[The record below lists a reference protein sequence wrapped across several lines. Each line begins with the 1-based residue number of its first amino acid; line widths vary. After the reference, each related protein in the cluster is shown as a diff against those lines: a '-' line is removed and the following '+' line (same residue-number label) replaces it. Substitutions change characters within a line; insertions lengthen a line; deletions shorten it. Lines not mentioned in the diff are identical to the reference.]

1 MRKVSSLKPEKL
13 SISFAPGLSLES
25 SSKPNLSNLML
36 TESENNSETS
46 SISDESL
53 MGGTLGYQSFIS
65 NINYVA
71 EHVDSIRD
79 VDLTS
84 TGQPLSASSSREP
97 KIEEY
102 LQLIEVDRTSYLL
115 QHVEEQAKLE
125 VYDQAISPSDGNQ
138 DELPKLSVLN
148 GYMLKTKISQDT
160 KADSYYHAIDIRT
173 DEKKEVVLRIS
184 FPYSN
189 TMNILGI
196 FNEWYMLSGSNPSTR
211 HPLWGNNTLNNE
223 FLRGDDTSGTFDCAR
238 HDIVSQVTLPQGID
252 GVLYPIHAFCL
263 PYYKNG
269 KNKLSMNRLVL
280 VYENNGYTRVDTY
293 HRNFVLEHRE
303 ELENY
308 RIPHFQAGKMHKLS
322 TRPRTG
328 TFNNIGSNNLAMNL
342 AAMDLHN
349 QAHDLNFR
357 EEYPE
362 NAMPSTATTVL
373 STNYSLPSKN
383 NTPITPSSA
392 NGIFE
397 ELQLKV
403 RQFPKHIIT
412 VVEILDDII
421 NVLKTLRI
429 VHEFGVIHN
438 GLTSTNIVKS
448 TKDSSKNKIMLT
460 GWDFNC
466 SIQPEDCSYGYR
478 KSHLRQVPLLLPY
491 LSPESAGE
499 ANISV
504 DYRSDFYSLGII
516 MYELIVGCL
525 PFQSEK
531 PANLI
536 RMHILQKPIA
546 PHLLAGGWV
555 SEQLSDIILRLLEKR
570 PEDRFT
576 DCVSIIN
583 NLAQVKNSYIDYI
596 FNCSSVLFDYWSKH
610 EHFSRYLIKEEIF
623 APNEYPG
630 NGSPTMFLIPKKV
643 LGRKEEYINLNKVY
657 ESAGNGVTMILI
669 SGEDGVG
676 KSTMIQ
682 DLRLAP
688 LSNSEFYFNW
698 KFNDY
703 DSNSSIYQ
711 SLIHGIRS
719 IFQQILVS
727 SLTAINRWRDLIL
740 SKINTDLSVLFTTVP
755 ELKQILG
762 AKYSSIYANEKNRTS
777 NTCATTPLSQNS
789 DFNDYFGAHHEDIT
803 SSGYSLITGSNDQ
816 TLNLEIK
823 FKHIIKVLYSL
834 FALDGYTVFLE
845 DMQWCS
851 TKEWSMICETL
862 KYFTASNI
870 QGDISVKLIATFGV
884 TDKAVASEASPKID
898 RLQLM
903 EYISSANISLHCI
916 DLHNL
921 EKGYY
926 KQFIESTLKV
936 NSFQNSIRVR
946 TDMSLNT
953 SSSSDNSSIVEGC
966 SPIKESNSGQS
977 INTSSTSSTLLSSYS
992 SFHPPTLNTSTL
1004 KDSKIETLTDL
1015 LFVKTDGSIL
1025 HTILFFRTAYLK
1037 GLIRFDKCDARRE
1050 QRWDITYESE
1060 LFSISKENMI
1070 QYYLDVALSKEARS
1084 LMKFAVIAAKGNH
1097 FYLSDLLVVS
1107 DLPIKK
1113 AVQLLNLCLQTKV
1126 IVSGNTLYKF
1136 PFHLLD
1142 DSGDFAQNRGSI
1154 SDAAFFGLSDA
1165 QIWQIATQT
1174 RYRFIHDS
1182 ISRELHQE
1190 MIKLGEIEKY
1200 HRMCGLRCYKKYL
1213 KDNKLSISQY
1223 LIMANHFVLSS
1234 ETPTTSEET
1243 SMYFEVLVQAGI
1255 YASSTQ
1261 KLELSL
1267 LFFET
1272 ADNFIDPKD
1281 HKRKLKNLL
1290 TICQIHFYLKNYE
1303 TCLDIIANSEK
1314 EQKGIDTTMFVLPRI
1329 RCLFLLERYQEGIDA
1344 ASAGLS
1350 MVKEVEVSSD
1360 PIRNSKIAEKLS
1372 NKIPLSVLE
1381 IRKLAQK
1388 ERTTNTRILLIY
1400 ELISEII
1407 IPTYIIN
1414 EDSLRHSLASQAILL
1429 MHEYGVSPYC
1439 ALPLL
1444 EYANSFIRNYDES
1457 SYLKVLEFSRLSLS
1471 LVDSDNKVSFSYI
1484 QRVYEV
1490 YITGVATLM
1499 EPVSE
1504 VLKYYDIYISDA
1516 RPFVKAI
1523 SNLYD
1528 SQKVASKMHLLYLT
1542 GHSVSD
1548 IVAYGVKNISSSGNF
1563 MRQDVNFVQL
1573 QGFRLLHEDI
1583 TYEEFM
1589 SQFDVVEG
1597 CPRDFSYCYH
1607 MISLFWFI
1615 MNSKYEDAGEILYLK
1630 IGDMIDDV
1638 PFMLMH
1644 LQYFFYA
1651 AMVLRVRPS
1660 TIPEYYRQS
1669 MLDKINNFFSIWN
1682 SNCPTNFRTKYLLVQ
1697 AMAKLE
1703 DPSISVLDILDIY
1716 EEAIE
1721 WSERFNMWHDVA
1733 WANLLCGTWLIN
1745 QYNMKR
1751 ARPFV
1756 NRAYTLFQKSRDHAI
1771 VSRIKRKYSS
1781 YIEEFNWAGFHT
1793 NQKRNLLVNT
1803 VISPRVSAKG
1813 NLIPSGSNFPTTYG
1827 INESMQSNNAIVNS
1841 QLRKG
1846 EHLNEIYLLPIV
1858 GPKSR
1863 QKSVRDRNNNQNG
1876 GLYGPIKVHTPVES
1890 SFEVKAL
1897 IPDLRDNKVHDDP
1910 SELNKAVNACLSIS
1924 ESLNDFEIV
1933 QKLLES
1939 TIRFS
1944 TADYGAVTLN
1954 INDEP
1959 FILAIGTASSTFK
1972 INNEPLSSRTDLCP
1986 LTLVK
1991 HVLQSGEIIS
2001 NEQDYAQF
2009 ITKYG
2014 KDDYYHENPVFSV
2027 VCFPLRSI
2035 SGTFGALYLEIQD
2048 ERKSLDAIDT
2058 PAILA
2063 FIDGS
2068 KRDLLN
2074 LLCSQAAVSLE
2085 KARVYSQME
2094 YAKKTAEDATAEK
2107 ASFLANMSHEIR
2119 TPFNSLLS
2127 CSIFLLDT
2135 ELTLT
2140 QREYVETIKSSAMVT
2155 LNIIDGILAFSK
2167 IEHGSF
2173 TLENAKF
2180 SLNECIE
2187 SALQLV
2193 SEQAATNHLELVYF
2207 NKCSD
2212 IDFVFGDVTRFRQI
2226 VINLVGN
2233 SVKFTKEGY
2242 ILVETTAVEITKDR
2256 YEIIVS
2262 VTDTGIGIPKE
2273 SHNKVFG
2280 AFSQVDGSSQRIYGG
2295 SGLGL
2300 AISKKLADIMGGSL
2314 TFESSEG
2321 SGLTFKFIVNAQV
2334 EASNTK
2340 EIDISEQDTKDLD
2353 FEPKSL
2359 IIDFNKLG
2367 SVALKNCL
2375 EYFGLKVNIVEE
2387 PLAITSLEYLIIF
2400 ILADQFDEF
2409 KKLNNLSALNSKIVI
2424 VAQYGKT
2431 LPEELHTNFV
2441 NSMLLIPFKRLKV
2454 ISILKD
2460 VKSKLQI
2467 GSKTLNVRQNDGNG
2481 RIGLKKRI
2489 SSTISLAEKYPLKIL
2504 LAEDNIINIKVAL
2517 QHLKKLGYVAD
2528 HAKDGVEVL
2537 EMCHE
2542 LAKANEKY
2550 DIILLDIQ
2558 MPRKDGFTAAI
2569 ELQEEFKSSG
2579 KEELLPAIVALTAN
2593 VAGEDREKSL
2603 RCGMVDFIAKPI
2615 LPSELKRVLT
2625 RVGEREFVKEV
2636 LH

>member
-1 MRKVSSLKPEKL
+1 
-13 SISFAPGLSLES
+13 
-25 SSKPNLSNLML
+25 ML
-36 TESENNSETS
+36 NESENNSETS

-71 EHVDSIRD
+71 NHVDSIMD
-79 VDLTS
+79 VDVLTAA
-84 TGQPLSASSSREP
+84 GQPLSASISREP

-102 LQLIEVDRTSYLL
+102 LQSIEVDRTSSYL
-115 QHVEEQAKLE
+115 QEQVEEQQAKSQLH
-125 VYDQAISPSDGNQ
+125 DQSITPSDGNQ
-138 DELPKLSVLN
+138 YERPKLSVLN
-148 GYMLKTKISQDT
+148 GYMLKTKISQDLKT
-160 KADSYYHAIDIRT
+160 DLFYHAIDIRT
-173 DEKKEVVLRIS
+173 EEKKEVVLRIS
-184 FPYSN
+184 LPYSN
-189 TMNILGI
+189 TTNILGI
-196 FNEWYMLSGSNPSTR
+196 FNEWHILSGPNSSRR
-211 HPLWGNNTLNNE
+211 HPLWGNNTLSNE
-223 FLRGDDTSGTFDCAR
+223 FIRGEDFSATFDYTR
-238 HDIVSQVTLPQGID
+238 DDIVNQVTLPQGID
-252 GVLYPIHAFCL
+252 GILYPIHAFCL
-263 PYYKNG
+263 PYFKNG
-269 KNKLSMNRLVL
+269 KHKSSMNRLVL
-280 VYENNGYTRVDTY
+280 VYENNDYARVGTY
-293 HRNFVLEHRE
+293 YRNYVSEHKE
-303 ELENY
+303 ELETY

-328 TFNNIGSNNLAMNL
+328 TFNSIGSNNLAMNL
-342 AAMDLHN
+342 AAMDLHT
-349 QAHDLNFR
+349 QTHDLNFR
-357 EEYPE
+357 EEYPD
-362 NAMPSTATTVL
+362 NTVASTATTVL
-373 STNYSLPSKN
+373 STNFSLPSKN

-397 ELQLKV
+397 DLQLKV

-412 VVEILDDII
+412 VVEIVDDII
-421 NVLKTLRI
+421 HVLKTLRI
-429 VHEFGVIHN
+429 VHELGVIHN
-438 GLTSTNIVKS
+438 GLTSTNILKS
-448 TKDSSKNKIMLT
+448 TKGLLKDKIVLT

-478 KSHLRQVPLLLPY
+478 KSHLRQVPQLLPY
-491 LSPESAGE
+491 LSPESTGE

-596 FNCSSVLFDYWSKH
+596 FNCSSILFDYWSKH
-610 EHFSRYLIKEEIF
+610 DHFSRYLIKEEIF

-657 ESAGNGVTMILI
+657 ESAGNGVNMILI
-669 SGEDGVG
+669 TGEDGVG
-676 KSTMIQ
+676 KSTMMQ

-703 DSNSSIYQ
+703 DSNTSVYQ
-711 SLIHGIRS
+711 CLIHGIRS
-719 IFQQILVS
+719 IFQQILATS
-727 SLTAINRWRDLIL
+727 STAITRWRDMIL
-740 SKINTDLSVLFTTVP
+740 SKINSDLSVLFTTVP

-762 AKYSSIYANEKNRTS
+762 VKYSSIYENEKNRTS

-789 DFNDYFGAHHEDIT
+789 DFNDYFGGHHEDIT
-803 SSGYSLITGSNDQ
+803 SSEYSLIIGSNDQ

-851 TKEWSMICETL
+851 NKEWSMIAETL
-862 KYFTASNI
+862 EYFTASNI
-870 QGDISVKLIATFGV
+870 QDDISVKLVATFGV
-884 TDKAVASEASPKID
+884 TDILASETSPKID
-898 RLQLM
+898 RSQLL
-903 EYISSANISLHCI
+903 EYISSTNISLHCI
-916 DLHNL
+916 DLKNL
-921 EKGYY
+921 QKGYY
-926 KQFIESTLKV
+926 KKFIESTLKV
-936 NSFQNSIRVR
+936 NSHQNSIRVR

-953 SSSSDNSSIVEGC
+953 SSSSDNSSVVEGF
-966 SPIKESNSGQS
+966 SPIKESNSGKS
-977 INTSSTSSTLLSSYS
+977 INSSSTSSTLLSSYS
-992 SFHPPTLNTSTL
+992 SFHPPTLNTPTS

-1015 LFVKTDGSIL
+1015 LFTKTEGSIL
-1025 HTILFFRTAYLK
+1025 YTIMFFRTAYLK
-1037 GLIRFDKCDARRE
+1037 GLIQFDKCDARRE
-1050 QRWDITYESE
+1050 QRWDITYEPE
-1060 LFSISKENMI
+1060 LFGISKKNMI
-1070 QYYLDVALSKEARS
+1070 KYYLDVALSKEARS

-1097 FYLSDLLVVS
+1097 FYLSDLSVVS
-1107 DLPIKK
+1107 DLAIKE

-1126 IVSGNTLYKF
+1126 IVSGNTIYKF
-1136 PFHLLD
+1136 PFYL
-1142 DSGDFAQNRGSI
+1142 SGSDRASVQNRRSI
-1154 SDAAFFGLSDA
+1154 SDDELFGLSDSE
-1165 QIWQIATQT
+1165 IWQIATQT
-1174 RYRFIHDS
+1174 RYRFVHDS

-1190 MIKLGEIEKY
+1190 MIELGEIEQY
-1200 HRMCGLRCYKKYL
+1200 HKKCGMRSYKKYV

-1234 ETPTTSEET
+1234 ETPATPEEA

-1261 KLELSL
+1261 KMELSL
-1267 LFFET
+1267 LLFET
-1272 ADNFIDPKD
+1272 ADKFIDSKD

-1290 TICQIHFYLKNYE
+1290 TICQVHFYLKNYE

-1314 EQKGIDTTMFVLPRI
+1314 EHKGIDTTMFVLPRI
-1329 RCLFLLERYQEGIDA
+1329 RCLFSLERYQEGIDA
-1344 ASAGLS
+1344 AIAGLS
-1350 MVKEVEVSSD
+1350 FVKEVEVSSD
-1360 PIRNSKIAEKLS
+1360 PIKNSKIAEKLS

-1381 IRKLAQK
+1381 IRKLVQK
-1388 ERTTNTRILLIY
+1388 ERTTNSRILLIY

-1471 LVDSDNKVSFSYI
+1471 LVDSDNRVSFSYI

-1504 VLKYYDIYISDA
+1504 VLKYYDIYISDT

-1523 SNLYD
+1523 SNSYD

-1548 IVAYGVKNISSSGNF
+1548 IVAYGVKNISSSGNY

-1583 TYEEFM
+1583 TYEEFT
-1589 SQFDVVEG
+1589 SQFDIVEG
-1597 CPRDFSYCYH
+1597 CPRDFSYCYY
-1607 MISLFWFI
+1607 MVCLFWFI
-1615 MNSKYEDAGEILYLK
+1615 MNSKYEDAGEILYSK

-1660 TIPEYYRQS
+1660 TVPEYYRQS
-1669 MLDKINNFFSIWN
+1669 MLDKINNFFNVWN

-1697 AMAKLE
+1697 AMAKSE
-1703 DPSISVLDILDIY
+1703 DTSISVLDILDIY

-1721 WSERFNMWHDVA
+1721 WSERFDMWHDVA

-1771 VSRIKRKYSS
+1771 VTRIKRKYSS

-1813 NLIPSGSNFPTTYG
+1813 NIISSGSNFPTTHG
-1827 INESMQSNNAIVNS
+1827 SMNEVIQSNSVIVNS

-1846 EHLNEIYLLPIV
+1846 ENLNEMYSQPIV

-1863 QKSVRDRNNNQNG
+1863 HKSARDRNNTQNNV
-1876 GLYGPIKVHTPVES
+1876 GLYGPIKVHTPIES

-1897 IPDLRDNKVHDDP
+1897 IPDTSDNKLQDDP

-1959 FILAIGTASSTFK
+1959 FILAIGTASSIFK

-2001 NEQDYAQF
+2001 KEQDYAQF

-2048 ERKSLDAIDT
+2048 ERQSLDTITT
-2058 PAILA
+2058 PITSA
-2063 FIDGS
+2063 FVDGN

-2085 KARVYSQME
+2085 KARLYTQME

-2207 NKCSD
+2207 NRCSD

-2321 SGLTFKFIVNAQV
+2321 SGSTFKFIVNAQV

-2340 EIDISEQDTKDLD
+2340 EIEISKDDTKNLD

-2367 SVALKNCL
+2367 SIALKNCL
-2375 EYFGLKVNIVEE
+2375 EYFGLNVSIIEE
-2387 PLAITSLEYLIIF
+2387 PMSITSQEYLIIF

-2409 KKLNNLSALNSKIVI
+2409 KKLNDLSTLNSKIVI

-2441 NSMLLIPFKRLKV
+2441 NSMLLIPFKRSKV
-2454 ISILKD
+2454 TSILKD

-2467 GSKTLNVRQNDGNG
+2467 GTKTLNVRLDDGNG

-2489 SSTISLAEKYPLKIL
+2489 SSTILLAEKYPLKIL

-2542 LAKANEKY
+2542 LAKSNEKY

-2569 ELQEEFKSSG
+2569 ELQEQFKSNG
-2579 KEELLPAIVALTAN
+2579 KDELLPAIVALTAN

-2625 RVGEREFVKEV
+2625 RVGEREFVKED